1 MTSSEI
7 QPLNFT
13 LDSDENS
20 DSDSSANSNTNNGSN
35 SDPSSDSSES
45 VESDSSYK
53 SNYRSGYGS
62 SDNPSSSYTSN
73 YRSGYG
79 SSDNPS
85 SSYTSGNN
93 PITNQPDT
101 GSTDNASDGDDIIF
115 SIEGKGKLRG
125 GAGADE
131 FKFNIFDEFTKKRA
145 DKIIDF
151 SPQEGD
157 YLTFTHCAISELS
170 PSEPISFST
179 AKTKRDLKILSKQDY
194 DFIYYEKKGYLFWD
208 SNGTKKNWGNSNNG
222 GLIAILKGKP
232 ELSADDI
239 TTFALL

>member
-13 LDSDENS
+13 LNSDENS
-20 DSDSSANSNTNNGSN
+20 DSDSSANSSTNNGSN

-45 VESDSSYK
+45 VQSDSSYK

-73 YRSGYG
+73 Y
-79 SSDNPS
+79 
-85 SSYTSGNN
+85 TSGNN

-101 GSTDNASDGDDIIF
+101 GFTDNASDGDDIIF

-157 YLTFTHCAISELS
+157 FLTFTHCAISELS
-170 PSEPISFST
+170 QSEPISFST

-208 SNGTKKNWGNSNNG
+208 SNGTKKNWGNSSNG

-239 TTFALL
+239 TTFALF